1 MQQAL
6 AAYRHPLASE
16 HRIDLRGRVG
26 LNTGPVIVDRMKI
39 VSRGGEHLASDP
51 MAELAASLL
60 DRAAPGQILV
70 GAETATAAGYA
81 FTLRLF
87 GEGIWALERLS

>member
-6 AAYRHPLASE
+6 GGYRHPLASE

-39 VSRGGEHLASDP
+39 VRRGGEHLASDP
-51 MAELAASLL
+51 MADLAASLL
-60 DRAAPGQILV
+60 DRTAPGPNPRRR
-70 GAETATAAGYA
+70 GDCDGRG
-81 FTLRLF
+81 LRLHAAARR
-87 GEGIWALERLS
+87 GRHLGA